1 MKIRSYWIFFALSV
15 VAIATFIGLLV
26 FNEFKHGQTH
36 KKSGVINRALPNFS
50 LSAHNGSTISRAEL
64 LGKVWVANF
73 IFTTCPGPCLQMT
86 SEMREVQNRLPGKA
100 DVRFISFTV
109 NPAFDTP
116 QVLAEYA
123 AKFDADSRWLFLT
136 GDKQV
141 IYDLAQKGF
150 LFNAVDTGDGAKRIE
165 DQFIHDTRFAI
176 VDRTGVVR
184 TYIDGA
190 DKEAPAKIAAAVK
203 HFLTSSNPP

>member
-1 MKIRSYWIFFALSV
+1 MLI
-15 VAIATFIGLLV
+15 
-26 FNEFKHGQTH
+26 FNEVNNAQTN
-36 KKSGVINRALPNFS
+36 KKSGVINRPLPNFS
-50 LSAHNGSTISRAEL
+50 LSAHNGTTISRAEL

-100 DVRFISFTV
+100 DVRFVSFTV
-109 NPAFDTP
+109 NPAVDTP

-123 AKFDADSRWLFLT
+123 ARFDADSRWFFLT
-136 GDKQV
+136 GDKQI

-150 LFNAVDTGDGAKRIE
+150 LFNAVDTGDGSKNIE
-165 DQFIHDTRFAI
+165 HQFIHDTRFAI
-176 VDRTGVVR
+176 VDRAGVVR
-184 TYIDGA
+184 TYIDGD

-203 HFLTSSNPP
+203 HFLTSSN